1 MSEETPPTAPE
12 DGGSTPGRLRPE
24 ARRLIMMRAARSFG
38 QGAMVVDL
46 ALYLARLGWSGVMI
60 GGVLTAGGLL
70 AGSLALFVGPASDRL
85 RRRPFLVGNEI
96 LTVLCGL
103 TAFLTREPMLLVP
116 AIVLAS
122 FGRGANGSAGP
133 FTPAEQAWLALLVPP
148 QDRGRVY
155 SLNVAVGFFG
165 MGTGA
170 LLAALP
176 GLVSDPLLGYRLL
189 FLVPALGSAFN
200 LFLLAR
206 THEPSRS
213 RIRRERAE
221 RARRE
226 PPHSKRARV
235 RRRRENRHLAR
246 LVALNAVNGF
256 AIGLI
261 GPLMPYWFHLR
272 FGVGPAAIA
281 PAMAVVF
288 AITAVASL
296 LAGRLSARIGLVN
309 SVVRLRI
316 IGFVLLL
323 LLPLVPWYSLAAVIY
338 ILRSAANRSS
348 VGARQ
353 AVVVSLVDDERRGFA
368 VSLNAASFVIPQA
381 LGPTLGGYFLDAGLL
396 ILPFY
401 IAALLQG
408 SYIWGY
414 WRAFRGLEAQTAS
427 ATT

>member
-1 MSEETPPTAPE
+1 
-12 DGGSTPGRLRPE
+12 
-24 ARRLIMMRAARSFG
+24 MMRAGRSLG

-46 ALYLARLGWSGVMI
+46 ALYLARLGWSGVAI
-60 GGVLTAGGLL
+60 GGVLTAGGIL
-70 AGSLALFVGPASDRL
+70 AGVLALLVGPASDRL
-85 RRRPFLVGNEI
+85 RRRPFLVGNET
-96 LTVLCGL
+96 LTVICGI
-103 TAFLTREPMLLVP
+103 TAFLARDPFLLVP

-133 FTPAEQAWLALLVPP
+133 FTPAEQAWLAALVPP
-148 QDRGRVY
+148 ASRGRVY

-165 MGTGA
+165 MATGA

-176 GLVSDPLLGYRLL
+176 GLVPDPLLGYRLL

-200 LFLLAR
+200 LVLLAR
-206 THEPSRS
+206 TREPSRAE
-213 RIRRERAE
+213 RRAE

-226 PPHSKRARV
+226 PADSKRARV

-288 AITAVASL
+288 VITAVASL
-296 LAGRLSARIGLVN
+296 LTGRLTEKIGLVN
-309 SVVRLRI
+309 SVVRLRL
-316 IGFVLLL
+316 IGLALLVLL
-323 LLPLVPWYSLAAVIY
+323 PIVPWYPVAALLYV
-338 ILRSAANRSS
+338 LRSAANRGS

-353 AVVVSLVDDERRGFA
+353 AVVVSLVDDERRGLA
-368 VSLNAASFVIPQA
+368 SSLNAASFVLPQA
-381 LGPTLGGYFLDAGLL
+381 LGPTLGGYFLDGGLL
-396 ILPFY
+396 VLPFY
-401 IAALLQG
+401 LTALLQG
-408 SYIWGY
+408 FYVWGY
-414 WRAFRGLEAQTAS
+414 WRAFRTIEAEA
-427 ATT
+427 ARAEA